1 MCLHMY
7 VSQVPRSGILKS
19 EAATSHMGA
28 LASLLSDLGT
38 RGLSKLHK
46 SVAIQDGTLTGW

>member
-1 MCLHMY
+1 MY

-19 EAATSHMGA
+19 EAVTSHMES
-28 LASLLSDLGT
+28 LASPLSDLGT